1 MGVGAQKRIGEI
13 TNIAKSKILTHFLK
27 GKISFSILETVLTV
41 PGELDYLEGLVKLAR
56 RCKDEKKKQVI
67 HIVVVHVVPTIK

>member
-1 MGVGAQKRIGEI
+1 
-13 TNIAKSKILTHFLK
+13 LK